1 MSKDGIIAYNK
12 QTSELRRQVLHGV
25 LKYCQNL
32 FPKILSEGESAV
44 IETEKTTTIIQN
56 DTKKTTSFLLVSFF
70 ALIVICIGVL
80 FIFAKTIGDKNEDAI
95 NKIGEIYMSGMNE
108 KTSLHFE
115 TTISQQLDQL
125 ESILRNNPPATF
137 TYNEAM
143 IDELTYEGKIRDF
156 EYLALMDGN
165 GNIEMIYGDY
175 IHLADPDP
183 FVESMRNKEKKIAV
197 GETESGKVIS
207 TLGITATYPME
218 SGKRSMAI
226 VAGVPVDYIDT
237 LLCLDITD
245 SLTYSHIIRRDGTFI
260 IKNAMVTNSDY
271 FSRMLE
277 TYEEYNGKTPEQYA
291 AELQAAMDKNENYAT
306 IFIDE
311 GERRHLH
318 CTRLPYS
325 EWYLVTIM
333 PYGALDE
340 TLNELNSERS
350 NILLLGSG
358 ITFLALFCIFVLYYR
373 NTRKQLEALE
383 NARLDAIRANKAK
396 SEFLSNMS
404 HDIRTPMNAIVGMTA
419 IATANIG
426 NTQQV
431 QNCLRKITLSSKHLL
446 GLINDVLDMS
456 KIESGKLVLTMD
468 QVSLREVMDS
478 VVNIVQPQVKT
489 KNQQF
494 DVFIHDIET
503 ENVFCDSV
511 RINQVLLNFL
521 SNAIKFTPE
530 GGSISLSMH
539 EEPSPVGED
548 YVRIHIYVKDT
559 GIGMSEDFQ
568 KRIFE
573 SFVREDTKRVHKTEG
588 SGLGMAITK
597 YIVDAMNGMIE
608 VKSELGKGSEFH
620 VTLDLEKATIP
631 EEEMILPDWHML
643 VVDDDLQL
651 CESTVDSLNQIGV
664 IAEWALDGETALE
677 MVAQRHEKRNDY
689 HIILLDWKLPGID
702 GIETARKI
710 RQQMGG
716 DIPILLI
723 SAYDCTEIETQARD
737 AGINGFIAKP
747 LFKSTLF
754 YGLRQFSEDIVVSSE
769 ESVHNTK
776 FDFTG
781 TKVLLAEDNDLN
793 WEIAAELLSQYGL
806 DLERAEN
813 GQICV
818 EMFSKSPVGYYAAVL
833 MDIRMPIMTGYEATV
848 EIRKL
853 ERPDASL
860 PIIAMTADAFSEDIQ
875 KSLASGMNAHVSKP
889 IDTREVMRL
898 LEKFLHEQHQD

>member
-1 MSKDGIIAYNK
+1 M
-12 QTSELRRQVLHGV
+12 
-25 LKYCQNL
+25 
-32 FPKILSEGESAV
+32 

-70 ALIVICIGVL
+70 ALIVICIGIL

-183 FVESMRNKEKKIAV
+183 FVESMQNKEKKIAV

-207 TLGITATYPME
+207 MLGITATYPME

-226 VAGVPVDYIDT
+226 VAGIPVDYIDT

-350 NILLLGSG
+350 ILLLGSG

>member
-1 MSKDGIIAYNK
+1 M
-12 QTSELRRQVLHGV
+12 
-25 LKYCQNL
+25 
-32 FPKILSEGESAV
+32 

-56 DTKKTTSFLLVSFF
+56 DTKKTTSFLLVSFV
-70 ALIVICIGVL
+70 ALIAICIGVL

-207 TLGITATYPME
+207 MLGIAATYPME
-218 SGKRSMAI
+218 NGKRSMAI

-237 LLCLDITD
+237 LLSLDITD

-277 TYEEYNGKTPEQYA
+277 TYEEYNGKKPEQYA

>member
-1 MSKDGIIAYNK
+1 M
-12 QTSELRRQVLHGV
+12 
-25 LKYCQNL
+25 
-32 FPKILSEGESAV
+32 

-56 DTKKTTSFLLVSFF
+56 DTKKTTSFLLVSFV
-70 ALIVICIGVL
+70 ALIAICIGVL

-207 TLGITATYPME
+207 MLGIAATYPME
-218 SGKRSMAI
+218 NGKRSMAI

-237 LLCLDITD
+237 LLSLDITD

-277 TYEEYNGKTPEQYA
+277 TYEEYNGKKPEQYA

-689 HIILLDWKLPGID
+689 HIILLDWKLQGID

>member
-1 MSKDGIIAYNK
+1 M
-12 QTSELRRQVLHGV
+12 
-25 LKYCQNL
+25 
-32 FPKILSEGESAV
+32 

-70 ALIVICIGVL
+70 ALIAICIGVL
-80 FIFAKTIGDKNEDAI
+80 FIFANTIGEKNEDAI

>member
-1 MSKDGIIAYNK
+1 M
-12 QTSELRRQVLHGV
+12 
-25 LKYCQNL
+25 
-32 FPKILSEGESAV
+32 

-56 DTKKTTSFLLVSFF
+56 DTKKTTSFLLVSFV

-183 FVESMRNKEKKIAV
+183 FVESMQNKEKKIAV

-207 TLGITATYPME
+207 MLGIAATYPME
-218 SGKRSMAI
+218 NGKRSMAI

>member
-70 ALIVICIGVL
+70 ALIAICIGVL

-207 TLGITATYPME
+207 MLGITATYPME

-226 VAGVPVDYIDT
+226 VAGIPVDYIDT

-350 NILLLGSG
+350 NVLLLGSG

>member
-56 DTKKTTSFLLVSFF
+56 DTKKTTSSLLVSFF

-207 TLGITATYPME
+207 MLGIAATYPME
-218 SGKRSMAI
+218 NGKRSMAI

-468 QVSLREVMDS
+468 QVSLREVTDS

-631 EEEMILPDWHML
+631 KEEMILPDWHML

-723 SAYDCTEIETQARD
+723 SAYDCTEIESQARD

>member
-1 MSKDGIIAYNK
+1 M
-12 QTSELRRQVLHGV
+12 

>member
-1 MSKDGIIAYNK
+1 M
-12 QTSELRRQVLHGV
+12 
-25 LKYCQNL
+25 
-32 FPKILSEGESAV
+32 

-70 ALIVICIGVL
+70 ALIAICIGVL
-80 FIFAKTIGDKNEDAI
+80 FIFANTIGEKNEDAI

-183 FVESMRNKEKKIAV
+183 FVESMQNKEKKIAV

-207 TLGITATYPME
+207 MLGITATYPME

-333 PYGALDE
+333 PYGALDD
-340 TLNELNSERS
+340 TLIELNSERS

-573 SFVREDTKRVHKTEG
+573 SFVREDTKRVHKTAG

>member
-1 MSKDGIIAYNK
+1 M
-12 QTSELRRQVLHGV
+12 
-25 LKYCQNL
+25 
-32 FPKILSEGESAV
+32 

-70 ALIVICIGVL
+70 ALIAICIGVL

>member
-1 MSKDGIIAYNK
+1 M
-12 QTSELRRQVLHGV
+12 
-25 LKYCQNL
+25 
-32 FPKILSEGESAV
+32 

-56 DTKKTTSFLLVSFF
+56 DTKKTTSFLLVSFV

-183 FVESMRNKEKKIAV
+183 FVESMQNKEKKIAV

-207 TLGITATYPME
+207 MLGITATYPME

-226 VAGVPVDYIDT
+226 VAGIPVDYIDT

>member
-70 ALIVICIGVL
+70 ALIAICIGVL
-80 FIFAKTIGDKNEDAI
+80 FIFANTIGEKNEDAI

>member
-207 TLGITATYPME
+207 MLGITATYPME

-226 VAGVPVDYIDT
+226 VAGIPVDYIDT

-260 IKNAMVTNSDY
+260 IKKAMVTNSDY

>member
-1 MSKDGIIAYNK
+1 M
-12 QTSELRRQVLHGV
+12 
-25 LKYCQNL
+25 
-32 FPKILSEGESAV
+32 

-70 ALIVICIGVL
+70 ALIAICIGVL
-80 FIFAKTIGDKNEDAI
+80 FIFANTIGEKNEDAI

-207 TLGITATYPME
+207 MLGIAATYPME

-237 LLCLDITD
+237 LLCLDIAD

>member
-1 MSKDGIIAYNK
+1 M
-12 QTSELRRQVLHGV
+12 
-25 LKYCQNL
+25 
-32 FPKILSEGESAV
+32 

-56 DTKKTTSFLLVSFF
+56 DTKKTTSFLLVSFV

-165 GNIEMIYGDY
+165 GSIEMIYGDY

-207 TLGITATYPME
+207 MLGIAATYPME
-218 SGKRSMAI
+218 NGKRSMAI

-340 TLNELNSERS
+340 TLNVLNSERS

>member
-1 MSKDGIIAYNK
+1 M
-12 QTSELRRQVLHGV
+12 
-25 LKYCQNL
+25 
-32 FPKILSEGESAV
+32 

-853 ERPDASL
+853 ERPDANL

>member
-1 MSKDGIIAYNK
+1 M
-12 QTSELRRQVLHGV
+12 
-25 LKYCQNL
+25 
-32 FPKILSEGESAV
+32 

-56 DTKKTTSFLLVSFF
+56 DTKKTTSFLLVSFV
-70 ALIVICIGVL
+70 ALIAICIGVL

-207 TLGITATYPME
+207 MLGIAATYPME
-218 SGKRSMAI
+218 NGKRSMAI

-237 LLCLDITD
+237 LLSLDITD

-277 TYEEYNGKTPEQYA
+277 TYEEYNGKKPEQYA

-431 QNCLRKITLSSKHLL
+431 QNCLRKITLSSNHLL

>member
-431 QNCLRKITLSSKHLL
+431 QNCLQKITLSSKHLL

>member
-1 MSKDGIIAYNK
+1 M
-12 QTSELRRQVLHGV
+12 
-25 LKYCQNL
+25 
-32 FPKILSEGESAV
+32 

-56 DTKKTTSFLLVSFF
+56 DTKKTTSFLLVSFV
-70 ALIVICIGVL
+70 ALIAICIGVL

-165 GNIEMIYGDY
+165 GSIEMIYGDY

-207 TLGITATYPME
+207 MLGIAATYPME
-218 SGKRSMAI
+218 NGKRSMAI

-237 LLCLDITD
+237 LLSLDITD

-277 TYEEYNGKTPEQYA
+277 TYEEYNGKKPEQYA

>member
-1 MSKDGIIAYNK
+1 M
-12 QTSELRRQVLHGV
+12 
-25 LKYCQNL
+25 
-32 FPKILSEGESAV
+32 

-56 DTKKTTSFLLVSFF
+56 DTKKTTSFLLVSFV
-70 ALIVICIGVL
+70 ALIAICIGVL

-207 TLGITATYPME
+207 MLGIAATYPME
-218 SGKRSMAI
+218 NGKRSMAI

-237 LLCLDITD
+237 LLSLDITD

-277 TYEEYNGKTPEQYA
+277 TYEEYNGKKPEQYV

-383 NARLDAIRANKAK
+383 NARLDAIHANKAK

>member
-853 ERPDASL
+853 ERPDANL

>member
-1 MSKDGIIAYNK
+1 M
-12 QTSELRRQVLHGV
+12 
-25 LKYCQNL
+25 
-32 FPKILSEGESAV
+32 

>member
-1 MSKDGIIAYNK
+1 M
-12 QTSELRRQVLHGV
+12 
-25 LKYCQNL
+25 
-32 FPKILSEGESAV
+32 

-56 DTKKTTSFLLVSFF
+56 DTKKTTSFLLVSFV
-70 ALIVICIGVL
+70 ALIAICIGVL

-207 TLGITATYPME
+207 MLGIAATYPME
-218 SGKRSMAI
+218 NGKRSMAI

-237 LLCLDITD
+237 LLSLDITD

-277 TYEEYNGKTPEQYA
+277 TYEEYNGKKPEQYV

-383 NARLDAIRANKAK
+383 NARLDAIHANKAK

-643 VVDDDLQL
+643 VVDDNLQL